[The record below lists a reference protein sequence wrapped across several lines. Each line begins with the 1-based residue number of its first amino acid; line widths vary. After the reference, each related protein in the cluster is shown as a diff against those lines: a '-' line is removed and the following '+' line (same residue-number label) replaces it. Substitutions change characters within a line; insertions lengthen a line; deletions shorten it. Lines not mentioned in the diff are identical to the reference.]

1 MQERL
6 EMKLCTQKSITKGRP
21 NKLSDLDT
29 YTFFFSFNAQ
39 IILDLQKHMEQMR
52 NTSRLLPGYTW

>member
-6 EMKLCTQKSITKGRP
+6 EMKLCTQKSITKGCP

-39 IILDLQKHMEQMR
+39 VIQKHMEQMR